1 MVLGRVAVFL
11 LVDAG
16 KVDPT
21 RDAFVIIGT
30 LFEDVDGQVTSTR
43 DAFDIVAPLAN
54 VVDLVTFLVEVG
66 ARSPS
71 QDVRLVGLLIVEC
84 EDPELQPLHVG
95 WR

>member
-1 MVLGRVAVFL
+1 MVAVL
-11 LVDAG
+11 LVAVAI
-16 KVDPT
+16 VDTT

-71 QDVRLVGLLIVEC
+71 QDV
-84 EDPELQPLHVG
+84 PLF
-95 WR
+95 